1 MTSRSDQQ
9 QQPQPPPPAPTV
21 AGVYEH
27 IDQEGAAQ
35 LVALTWNQIQHGAEW
50 VGNTAFD
57 TYKMLSNAYVH
68 MVHGPTKPIE
78 NKDTTNVEFRNN
90 VHPPILKRPITTKI
104 IVSQNSVVVWVSKKL
119 FI

>member
-9 QQPQPPPPAPTV
+9 EQPQPPPPAPTV
-21 AGVYEH
+21 AGVYEY

-57 TYKMLSNAYVH
+57 TYQMLSNAFEQIYY
-68 MVHGPTKPIE
+68 GPTKPIE
-78 NKDTTNVEFRNN
+78 NKDTTNVEFRN
-90 VHPPILKRPITTKI
+90 PMFTPQ
-104 IVSQNSVVVWVSKKL
+104 S
-119 FI
+119 